1 MERLAKI
8 LIVDDESMVTKTL
21 SMLLGLEGFSNV
33 CAFNNPKEALNFLKK
48 EETDLIISD
57 FIMPEMN
64 GIDFLTEAK
73 KIQKNISTILLTG
86 YADKENAI
94 RAINEIGIFKYIE
107 KPWDNTNLIISI
119 RNALTQTRL
128 KKELNQKILELEE
141 ANKKLENY
149 SKNLEN
155 KVQQRTE
162 ELSKSNLKLS
172 AVISGCA
179 DGIALLNEDFTI
191 TSINQAGS
199 NLFGQNVETLVLT
212 NLFDLAFCEKKRF
225 SKSEFEK
232 KQSVFLRNYNIINY
246 KNDTKIPVEI
256 SIAQIQ
262 NENENEKSYIAVIR
276 DVTYQKETE
285 RLRDDFIATLT
296 HDLRT
301 PLLATI
307 SGLDF
312 ILNKSLG
319 DITKEQGDLFSAMK
333 KSSEDMLG
341 LVNALLEVYKY
352 EAGKTYLCK
361 TKFDIL
367 KLTNECTKELL
378 PLAQKYD
385 IKINTNCKEKELF
398 VNADKNEIRRV
409 ITNLIGNAI
418 KHSQESS
425 KIEIDIN
432 KNDKDLKFDVTDD
445 GIGLSKDDCDKLFNR
460 FSQGTNQKRS
470 SSTGLGLYLSRQII
484 EAHNGKIYVNSKL
497 NEGSRFTFEL
507 KNSINDCKVIL

>member
-1 MERLAKI
+1 MEKQGKI
-8 LIVDDESMVTKTL
+8 LIVDDEPMVTKTL
-21 SMLLGLEGFSNV
+21 SMLLGLEGFSNIYS
-33 CAFNNPKEALNFLKK
+33 FNTPVDAVEFLKK
-48 EETDLIISD
+48 EEVDLIISD
-57 FIMPEMN
+57 FIMPQMN
-64 GIDFLTEAK
+64 GIDFLTQAK
-73 KIQKNISTILLTG
+73 KLQSSVSTILLTG

-107 KPWDNTNLIISI
+107 KPWDNTNLIINI
-119 RNALTQTRL
+119 KNALTQTRL
-128 KKELNQKILELEE
+128 KKELNQKIEELEE

-149 SKNLEN
+149 SKTLEN
-155 KVQQRTE
+155 KVQQRTQ
-162 ELSKSNLKLS
+162 ELLQSNIKLS
-172 AVISGCA
+172 AVISSCA
-179 DGIALLNEDFTI
+179 DGIVLLNDDLLI
-191 TSINQAGS
+191 TDINNAGVK
-199 NLFGQNVETLVLT
+199 LFGQNKEDLLSV
-212 NLFDLAFCEKKRF
+212 NLFDLTFCEKKQF
-225 SKSEFEK
+225 SKSELSK
-232 KQSVFLRNYNIINY
+232 KENIFLRNYNIVNY
-246 KNDTKIPVEI
+246 KLDTKIPVEI
-256 SIAQIQ
+256 SIAKIQ
-262 NENENEKSYIAVIR
+262 TENENEKSYIAVIR

-307 SGLDF
+307 SGLEF

-319 DITKEQGDLFSAMK
+319 EVTQEQNNLFTAMK

-367 KLTNECTKELL
+367 KLTQECKDELN
-378 PLAQKYD
+378 PLAKKYD
-385 IKINTNCKEKELF
+385 IKMKIKCDEDELY

-432 KNDKDLKFDVTDD
+432 KENKDLKFDVIDD
-445 GIGLSKDDCDKLFNR
+445 GVGLSKDDCEKLFNR
-460 FSQGTNQKRS
+460 FSQGTNKKRS

-484 EAHNGKIYVNSKL
+484 EAHNGKIYVDSKL
-497 NEGSRFTFEL
+497 NKGSKFTFEL
-507 KNSINDCKVIL
+507 KDSINDCKVIL

>member
-1 MERLAKI
+1 MEKQAKI
-8 LIVDDESMVTKTL
+8 VIVDDEVMVTKTL
-21 SMLLGLEGFSNV
+21 AMLLGLEGFCNV
-33 CAFNNPKEALNFLKK
+33 FSFNNPKEAIEFIKK
-48 EETDLIISD
+48 NEVGLIISD
-57 FIMPEMN
+57 FIMPQMN
-64 GIDFLTEAK
+64 GIDFLSEAK
-73 KIQKNISTILLTG
+73 KLQKDVSMMLLTG

-107 KPWDNTNLIISI
+107 KPWDNTNLIINI
-119 RNALTQTRL
+119 KNALIQSKL
-128 KKELNQKILELEE
+128 KKELKLKIEELEH

-149 SKNLEN
+149 SKTLEN
-155 KVQQRTE
+155 KVSHRTQ
-162 ELSKSNLKLS
+162 ELSKSSLKLS
-172 AVISGCA
+172 AVISSCA
-179 DGIALLNEDFTI
+179 DGIVLLDENFLI
-191 TSINQAGS
+191 TKINKAGID
-199 NLFGQNVETLVLT
+199 LFGQNEETLIST
-212 NLFDLAFCEKKRF
+212 NLFDLAFSEKKCF
-225 SKSEFEK
+225 SKSDFNKEENI
-232 KQSVFLRNYNIINY
+232 FLRNYSIINY
-246 KNDTKIPVEI
+246 KSDEKLPVEI
-256 SIAQIQ
+256 SIAKIQ
-262 NENENEKSYIAVIR
+262 NTNDKESSYIAVLR

-312 ILNKSLG
+312 VLNKSLG
-319 DITKEQGDLFSAMK
+319 DITQEQDNLFNAMK

-352 EAGKTYLCK
+352 EAGKNYLCK

-367 KLTNECTKELL
+367 KLANECKNELN
-378 PLAQKYD
+378 PLAKKYD
-385 IKINTNCKEKELF
+385 IKMNIKCNEDELYI
-398 VNADKNEIRRV
+398 NADKNEIRRV

-432 KNDKDLKFDVTDD
+432 KNNKDLKFDVIDD
-445 GIGLSKDDCDKLFNR
+445 GIGISKDDCEKLFSR
-460 FSQGTNQKRS
+460 FSQGTSQKRS

-484 EAHNGKIYVNSKL
+484 EAHNGKIYVNSEL
-497 NEGSRFTFEL
+497 NKGSKFTFEL